1 MTEAQALGALVA
13 LVVTLLVMLY
23 ELWRISLRPSSA
35 EHARPRE
42 TIR

>member
-23 ELWRISLRPSSA
+23 ELWRISHP
-35 EHARPRE
+35 
-42 TIR
+42 